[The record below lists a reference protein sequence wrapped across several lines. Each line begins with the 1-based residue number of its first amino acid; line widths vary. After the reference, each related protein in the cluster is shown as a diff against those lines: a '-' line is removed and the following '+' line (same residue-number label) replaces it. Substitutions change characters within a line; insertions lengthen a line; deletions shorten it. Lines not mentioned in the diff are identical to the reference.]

1 MEAPSSII
9 SSVSRDDNQFCTI
22 SHRIDKA
29 NGVLIQQNDQ
39 INNNNNLNPSNVTTT
54 ITVVNNGTNNTA
66 AIVVEPSS
74 DCETGHNRQVVGRQ
88 HFRRFYRMFVCC
100 FCSKKSHEHK
110 APDASNSQ
118 IDGSVATSVSIANSQ
133 KPLLSPRTKPDLNK
147 KCMIIDLDETLVHSS
162 FKPINNADF
171 IVPVEIDGIA
181 HQVYVLKRPYVDMF
195 LKRMGELYECVLF
208 TASLAKYADPVAD
221 LLDVHGTFR
230 ARLFRDSCVFHRGNY
245 VKDLNRLG
253 RDLKKIIIVDN
264 SPASYLF
271 HPDNAVPVSSWFE
284 DLSDT
289 ELRDLIPFFEKLST
303 IDNVYKVL
311 CNSKH
316 PYNSMYQAHLRNTS
330 RSNLTIPSSL
340 TNASPLSSPSVSSTA
355 TITNSF
361 NSAMLPSTSLTSPPV
376 VSS

>member
-1 MEAPSSII
+1 MEVPSSII
-9 SSVSRDDNQFCTI
+9 SSVSRDDNQLCTI
-22 SHRIDKA
+22 SHHIDKA
-29 NGVLIQQNDQ
+29 NGIVTQPNDQ
-39 INNNNNLNPSNVTTT
+39 INPS
-54 ITVVNNGTNNTA
+54 NGTNNTTA
-66 AIVVEPSS
+66 VSTASTSNTEVSRRHI
-74 DCETGHNRQVVGRQ
+74 
-88 HFRRFYRMFVCC
+88 RRFCRMFVCC
-100 FCSKKSHEHK
+100 FGSKKSNENK
-110 APDASNSQ
+110 ASDAPSFQPDG
-118 IDGSVATSVSIANSQ
+118 IVATLPISNSQ
-133 KPLLSPRTKPDLNK
+133 KPLLVPKSKRDLNK

-171 IVPVEIDGIA
+171 IVPVEIDGVA
-181 HQVYVLKRPYVDMF
+181 HQVYVLKRPYVDIF

-221 LLDVHGTFR
+221 LLDIHGAFR
-230 ARLFRDSCVFHRGNY
+230 FRLFRDSCVFHRGNY

-264 SPASYLF
+264 SPVSYLF

-284 DLSDT
+284 DLTDT

-316 PYNSMYQAHLRNTS
+316 PYNSMYQAHLKNTS
-330 RSNLTIPSSL
+330 RSNLTNPS
-340 TNASPLSSPSVSSTA
+340 TTA
-355 TITNSF
+355 TITSTLNSD
-361 NSAMLPSTSLTSPPV
+361 MLPSTSYVMPLSSQSV